1 MHFAAR
7 EGFLETVNMLLEDQ
21 ADPSMLNIKG
31 ENVLHISVKESH
43 YNIAKRLI
51 DYTVENKNQKYATDL
66 VNQPNKVSIIIGYF
80 LLKHSLIIL
89 K

>member
-1 MHFAAR
+1 
-7 EGFLETVNMLLEDQ
+7 MLLEDQ

-51 DYTVENKNQKYATDL
+51 EYTVENKNQKYATDL
-66 VNQPNKVSIIIGYF
+66 VNQPNKVSIFGYF
-80 LLKHSLIIL
+80 LSSIVNHSVNVFLIEW
-89 K
+89 